1 MQELEGRLFS
11 LNVQHLL
18 LSLWFLLTKA
28 LVSAEDC
35 ILSATAGGGTSAD
48 LSQVGGATLNTM
60 SDDVNDD
67 DDVEG

>member
-18 LSLWFLLTKA
+18 LLWFPLIKA
-28 LVSAEDC
+28 SSVPAEDC
-35 ILSATAGGGTSAD
+35 ILSIIAGGTSAD
-48 LSQVGGATLNTM
+48 LSQVGGTTSNTL
-60 SDDVNDD
+60 S